1 MESNSTKV
9 CVFGL
14 WHLGLVTSGCLAE
27 LGFDVV
33 AIADNQTECDAL
45 NNGFLPIYEPELEN
59 LISKNIA
66 SGKLQFATQE
76 CDLISSAEFVILA
89 YDTPIDQDDHVNISN
104 LFDTA
109 KSIAPCLRENASVII
124 NSQVPVGT
132 SEKLSE
138 TIKSFAQTAINGVAY
153 SPENLRLGQ
162 AIQRFMHPDFI
173 VVGTENA
180 NVTKHVT
187 QLYSKI
193 DATAVWTNLRTAEMT
208 KHALNAYLATGI
220 SFINE
225 FANISDRV
233 GADTLKVIEA
243 LKLDSRISANAP
255 LTPGLGFSG
264 GTLARDVQV
273 LREIAKD
280 KKHIS
285 SLLDSVIEVNSR
297 QTTVVIEKFTNI
309 IGSFEGATI
318 AILGLTYKPDTSTLR
333 RSVALEIIEKLL
345 AQGAKI
351 RAYDPMVDKDEL
363 SKYSGFTFVDDVYS
377 AVTGC
382 DAAILATPWPEFR
395 DLDFE
400 ELKTPM
406 KQAVILDAHNM
417 LDSVKIKHAGFKYIG
432 IGTGDQTT
440 QD

>member
-27 LGFDVV
+27 LGFDVI

-45 NNGFLPIYEPELEN
+45 NNGFLPIYEPELEH

-66 SGKLQFATQE
+66 SGRLQFATQD

-109 KSIAPCLRENASVII
+109 KLIAPCLQENASVII

-138 TIKSFAQTAINGVAY
+138 TIKSFAQSSINGVAY

-162 AIQRFMHPDFI
+162 AIQRF
-173 VVGTENA
+173 
-180 NVTKHVT
+180 
-187 QLYSKI
+187 
-193 DATAVWTNLRTAEMT
+193 
-208 KHALNAYLATGI
+208 
-220 SFINE
+220 
-225 FANISDRV
+225 
-233 GADTLKVIEA
+233 TLKVIEA

-280 KKHIS
+280 KKQIS

-297 QTTVVIEKFTNI
+297 QTTVVIEKITNTLK
-309 IGSFEGATI
+309 SFEGATI

-333 RSVALEIIEKLL
+333 RSVALEIIEMLL
-345 AQGAKI
+345 AKGAKI
-351 RAYDPMVDKDEL
+351 RTYDPMVDRDEL
-363 SKYSGFTFVDDVYS
+363 SKYTGFTFVDDVYS
-377 AVTGC
+377 AVAGC
-382 DAAILATPWPEFR
+382 DAAILATPWPEFHK
-395 DLDFE
+395 LDFKK
-400 ELKTPM
+400 LKTPM
-406 KQAVILDAHNM
+406 RQAIILDAHNM
-417 LDSVKIKHAGFKYIG
+417 LDSVKVKRAGFRYIG